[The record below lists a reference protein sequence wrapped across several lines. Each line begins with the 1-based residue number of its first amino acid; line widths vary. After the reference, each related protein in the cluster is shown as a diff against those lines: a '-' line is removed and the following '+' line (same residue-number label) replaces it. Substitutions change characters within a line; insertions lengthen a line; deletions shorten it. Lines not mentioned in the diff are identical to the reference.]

1 LGVPFLGELPIVR
14 ELCEGGDRAN
24 PLVASDP
31 RHPVTAAFDAI
42 AVRVI
47 QQVEDAS

>member
-14 ELCEGGDRAN
+14 ELREGSDRAN
-24 PLVASDP
+24 PLVVSLP

-42 AVRVI
+42 AARVI
-47 QQVEDAS
+47 EQVEHAP